1 MCMISDAKVVAF
13 GQWSTKKGTIND
25 DFVATGPPIRDKEAE
40 KARRLSQQGF
50 KNLYHPP
57 FLRDY
62 CRFLSNCR

>member
-13 GQWSTKKGTIND
+13 GQWNIKKDSIND

-62 CRFLSNCR
+62 